1 MPKLSERA
9 LARMARE
16 EALSRAKQEQHAQEA
31 ELQKLDSKGF
41 VEWQQDMQGRVAE
54 AQEHQQAAAADLH
67 HGQQHRNTGAQTQQH
82 THDEDAIIQTQHS
95 CKSQTDDIGR
105 SGQPVIAYVNGCNAQ
120 DSASQPPSTTHN
132 PPDKL
137 QPAAKRLCV

>member
-1 MPKLSERA
+1 
-9 LARMARE
+9 MARE

-54 AQEHQQAAAADLH
+54 AKEHQQAAAADLQPD
-67 HGQQHRNTGAQTQQH
+67 QQQRDTSAQMQQQTRDEGATSQPQH
-82 THDEDAIIQTQHS
+82 QCT
-95 CKSQTDDIGR
+95 SQTDDIGC
-105 SGQPVIAYVNGCNAQ
+105 SGQPVSAHFNGCNAQ
-120 DSASQPPSTTHN
+120 DSALQPSSTSQT